1 MSAKVFVGNLSY
13 NTTKAELTAFLSE
26 AGTVVDCHLPTD
38 RETQRPRGFAFV
50 EFSSEAEA
58 ARAIQLFDSRELGG
72 RRLKVNA
79 AEARPPAGPR
89 EPRAPRPFGAPPS
102 GGRPGGGYGGGGGGG
117 YGGAGGGGG
126 GFDPFPGGKPIKAK
140 GSRRNLRA
148 RKRSL

>member
-13 NTTKAELTAFLSE
+13 QTTKTELTAFLAE
-26 AGTVVDCHLPTD
+26 AGTVVDVHLPTD

-58 ARAIQLFDSRELGG
+58 ARAIQLFDSREMGG

-79 AEARPPAGPR
+79 AEARPPGPR
-89 EPRAPRPFGAPPS
+89 EPRPFRPAGTP
-102 GGRPGGGYGGGGGGG
+102 GGGGG
-117 YGGAGGGGG
+117 YGAGGGGG
-126 GFDPFPGGKPIKAK
+126 GGPFGADAFPRGKPFKAK
-140 GSRRNLRA
+140 GSRRGLRA